1 MRFREG
7 GARANA
13 VGESSAK
20 LLEVGHNVQVTN
32 YLTRPVNNK
41 YIQVYIYMHN
51 CTCVTNRCW

>member
-41 YIQVYIYMHN
+41 YIQVYIYI
-51 CTCVTNRCW
+51 CIIAPV